1 MYNKRLYGKRE
12 VTVFKKI
19 LHAAVE
25 IAGFATLADSG
36 YISKEDTEKVCEEID
51 ALCERIKHYLKG
63 GK

>member
-1 MYNKRLYGKRE
+1 M
-12 VTVFKKI
+12 FKKI